1 MSLLDRLRLPGRHM
15 RHARVLVGALAG
27 FDIWLGG
34 TALLAPAFYVSLLHP
49 GTAGDPTYLLQRTGV
64 VWLGYAAFQA
74 VAALRAPK
82 EPAWLL
88 VVAAL
93 RLIEVPAD
101 PVYIAGVTGLSQMGL
116 MGIGGA
122 PVFNLVVGLYLAAVW
137 GGAREPPRSA

>member
-1 MSLLDRLRLPGRHM
+1 MSLRDLRLPGHI
-15 RHARVLVGALAG
+15 RHARVLVGALSA

-34 TALLAPAFYVSLLHP
+34 SALLAPALYVSLLHP

-74 VAALRAPK
+74 VAALRAHK

-101 PVYIAGVTGLSQMGL
+101 PVYILGVRGLSPMGL

-122 PVFNLVVGLYLAAVW
+122 PVFNLVVGLYLIAVW
-137 GGAREPPRSA
+137 RGTKEPRAA